1 MVTVLVFCHDNGS
14 WKLVQC
20 WYMIIELVG
29 LNTPAK
35 VDGLIGKEY
44 CTFAVNCS
52 EYGDVGNPKTLKIAD
67 ETKLVCERG

>member
-35 VDGLIGKEY
+35 VDGLIGEEN
-44 CTFAVNCS
+44 CTFAYN
-52 EYGDVGNPKTLKIAD
+52 EYGDVSNANTSKIID
-67 ETKLVCERG
+67 ETKLALDPK